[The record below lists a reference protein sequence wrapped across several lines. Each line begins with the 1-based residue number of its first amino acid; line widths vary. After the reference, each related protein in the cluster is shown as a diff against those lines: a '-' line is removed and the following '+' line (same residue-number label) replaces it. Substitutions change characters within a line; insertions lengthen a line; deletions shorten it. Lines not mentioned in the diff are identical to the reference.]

1 MFTSEADEDDEQ
13 DHIDENRNF
22 DRNFDPIKKYYERM
36 AFKQFNPKY
45 FWEVNKQYVF
55 YNISQLLLIRTL
67 IPSKFPE
74 YLGNFMK

>member
-1 MFTSEADEDDEQ
+1 
-13 DHIDENRNF
+13 
-22 DRNFDPIKKYYERM
+22 M

-55 YNISQLLLIRTL
+55 YNITQLLLIRTL
-67 IPSKFPE
+67 IPTKFPE